1 MALAAHIAPLSR
13 IGQRHNI
20 RVHSTIMSKNITL
33 TADEAIIQQARRR
46 AVDENTTLNE
56 LFRGWLK
63 QYVQQPAAS
72 DRFTDV
78 MEQLQ
83 HIQAGRS
90 FTREE
95 MNERR

>member
-1 MALAAHIAPLSR
+1 MI
-13 IGQRHNI
+13 
-20 RVHSTIMSKNITL
+20 KNITL
-33 TADEAIIQQARRR
+33 TADEALIQQARRR

-63 QYVQQPAAS
+63 QYVEQPVAS
-72 DRFTDV
+72 ERFTAV
-78 MEQLQ
+78 MEQFQ

-90 FTREE
+90 FTPEE

>member
-1 MALAAHIAPLSR
+1 MI
-13 IGQRHNI
+13 
-20 RVHSTIMSKNITL
+20 KNITL

-46 AVDENTTLNE
+46 AVVENTTLNE
-56 LFRGWLK
+56 PFREWLK
-63 QYVQQPAAS
+63 QYAEQPAAS
-72 DRFTDV
+72 DRFTAV

-90 FTREE
+90 FTRLQ